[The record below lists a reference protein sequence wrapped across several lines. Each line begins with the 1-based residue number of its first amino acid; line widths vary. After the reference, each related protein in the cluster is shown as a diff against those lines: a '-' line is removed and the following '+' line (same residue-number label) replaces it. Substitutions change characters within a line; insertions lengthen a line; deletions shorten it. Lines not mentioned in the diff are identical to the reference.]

1 MCKTWLSF
9 LLFQVFQDCG
19 QPRIGK
25 RQTFGSYSGYQ
36 HFVTAA
42 ADRSNNDYNMVTGTT
57 LDILVT
63 DIISKAK
70 DTKGFWTRLPEILCQ
85 NPTIGTGKEK
95 VEQNCW
101 NGRDRGT
108 YSGRVTG
115 DGLAAQDQNPEVEVD
130 IGRPDQAIN
139 EQILSLKLTSNMLV
153 NANRGQPVKW
163 PHYEESKFVSFF
175 INILAFNKVSCWSCY
190 LRFVLSSV

>member
-1 MCKTWLSF
+1 
-9 LLFQVFQDCG
+9 
-19 QPRIGK
+19 
-25 RQTFGSYSGYQ
+25 
-36 HFVTAA
+36 
-42 ADRSNNDYNMVTGTT
+42 MVTGTT

-163 PHYEESKFVSFF
+163 PHYEESKFISFF
-175 INILAFNKVSCWSCY
+175 YKHPCFQQSFL
-190 LRFVLSSV
+190 LVLLFEICFIICVTSNVEQIA